1 MTILPLSFPLLKPS
15 IETRAFSSSS
25 NRLIASLGFP
35 ISNALQTSAAT
46 NHGSPSFCTVR
57 TCPNWCNF
65 GAILVRL
72 PVRFPSPIG
81 NVENKN
87 SPGHSPGLLVLRS
100 RRLCGAFSVP
110 LDDLHEDAQK
120 SRLWGAQAVTRGIA
134 SRGGMWYHTA
144 VVKRLARWRPLSL
157 IRKRVI
163 A

>member
-1 MTILPLSFPLLKPS
+1 MFFVTLLSRFCPTATECK
-15 IETRAFSSSS
+15 T
-25 NRLIASLGFP
+25 P
-35 ISNALQTSAAT
+35 ISVALLSR
-46 NHGSPSFCTVR
+46 FCLALRAPFPVHCTMF
-57 TCPNWCNF
+57 TAQNWCIF
-65 GAILVRL
+65 GAVLVRL

-81 NVENKN
+81 SAENIN
-87 SPGHSPGLLVLRS
+87 SPGHSPGLPVLRS

-110 LDDLHEDAQK
+110 LEDLHEDAQK
-120 SRLWGAQAVTRGIA
+120 SRLRGAQAVTRGIA